1 MSPLWVQGKENR
13 DRNLAGKYNTEFSCL
28 LNLSSF
34 FHSFCLSLSLSL
46 FLSLLLCPSLFFFFL
61 WKQSSIVGGKK
72 SNSDRWNIVGAPF
85 WKNSKQSTIQGQVLS
100 VIYKDTFLQSGRL
113 YSKRV
118 NKSSVKSLTVH
129 CDEDRRQRQNEVIML
144 KIDRGK
150 GLYIALFHNK
160 RIRQDGGW

>member
-28 LNLSSF
+28 LNLFFLLFFSF
-34 FHSFCLSLSLSL
+34 FLFVSLSLLLSLSLS
-46 FLSLLLCPSLFFFFL
+46 SFFV

-100 VIYKDTFLQSGRL
+100 VIYKDTFLQSGWL
-113 YSKRV
+113 YSKGV
-118 NKSSVKSLTVH
+118 NISSVKSPTVH
-129 CDEDRRQRQNEVIML
+129 CDEDRRQRPNEVLML

-150 GLYIALFHNK
+150 GPYIARLHNK
-160 RIRQDGGW
+160 QMKQDGGW